1 MDTMRRLNTME
12 KTVYERI
19 ADLETGCMSSVELVD
34 YYLKRIARYDGYLKS
49 ISEIDPRARAIAQE
63 LDEERKT
70 SGPRS
75 SLHGIPILIKDN
87 IQTTDGLH
95 TTASSL
101 ALADFK
107 APYEATIIKRLREA
121 GAIILGKTNL
131 SEFAYFM
138 SYDDMPSGYGSK
150 SGQVMS
156 PYHPAIDPLGSS
168 TGSAVA
174 VAADLISLAIG
185 TETNGSL
192 MAPAYQNQIVSIKP
206 TLGLVSRYGIIPV
219 SSKQDTAGP
228 MAKNVRDAALLL
240 DYMVGPDTHDE
251 MTLKALSKRCYRVQD
266 RPLEG
271 LRVGVLEMANHD
283 YDQDE
288 RQILDEAKS
297 VLESEGI
304 VVDIIPFKQQS
315 IPNHQTLIHEFK
327 HDLNHYLKSIK
338 GYSKMTS
345 LRDIIAFNKEDPER
359 RLRYGQS
366 IFEEAEATKGDLTD
380 PFYLMKRE
388 RFLKEANRFEN
399 IMKKRGL
406 SALLHTSW
414 TSHAPVAG
422 NPSIVV
428 PAKPLN
434 DQKPRALVFV
444 GRRFED
450 DVLIEIAHAYESRTK
465 HRIPPKLSDA
475 KGTG

>member
-1 MDTMRRLNTME
+1 ME
-12 KTVYERI
+12 KTAYDLI
-19 ADLETGCMSSVELVD
+19 TDLEKGRASSVDLVD
-34 YYLKRIARYDGYLKS
+34 YYLARIERYDGYLNS
-49 ISEIDPRARAIAQE
+49 ISEIDPQAREIARA

-70 SGPRS
+70 KGPRS

-107 APYEATIIKRLREA
+107 APYEATVITRLREA
-121 GAIILGKTNL
+121 GMIILGKTNL

-156 PYHPAIDPLGSS
+156 PYHPKIDPLGSS

-174 VAADLISLAIG
+174 VAADLIPLSIG

-240 DYMVGPDTHDE
+240 EYMVGPDAQDE
-251 MTLKALSKRCYRVQD
+251 MTLHAPAKKVYRVQG
-266 RPLEG
+266 RSLEG
-271 LRVGVLEMANHD
+271 MRVGLLEMANHD
-283 YDQDE
+283 YDQEE
-288 RQILDEAKS
+288 RDILNEAKS
-297 VLESEGI
+297 VLESEG
-304 VVDIIPFKQQS
+304 VFVETVPFKPQS
-315 IPNHQTLIHEFK
+315 IPNHQTLVHEFK
-327 HDLNHYLKSIK
+327 HDLNQYLSSVKR
-338 GYSKMTS
+338 YSKMTS
-345 LRDIIAFNKEDPER
+345 LSDIIAFNKEDPKR

-366 IFEEAEATKGDLTD
+366 IFEEADKTKGDLSD

-399 IMKKRGL
+399 IMKRRGL

-414 TSHAPVAG
+414 TSHAPIAG
-422 NPSIVV
+422 NPSVVV
-428 PAKPLN
+428 PARPLV
-434 DQKPRALVFV
+434 DLKPRSLVFV

-450 DVLIEIAHAYESRTK
+450 DVLIEIAHAYESKTK
-465 HRIPPKLSDA
+465 HRLPPTPDDRK
-475 KGTG
+475 